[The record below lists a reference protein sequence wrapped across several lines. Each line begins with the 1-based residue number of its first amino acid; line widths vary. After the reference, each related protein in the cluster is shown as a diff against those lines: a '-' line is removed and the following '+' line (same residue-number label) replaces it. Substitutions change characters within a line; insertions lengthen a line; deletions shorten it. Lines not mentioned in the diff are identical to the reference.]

1 MNEQKDRSLTALVLG
16 LVSILTWIIPIAGL
30 PTTILAIV
38 FGAKS
43 LKGEKRTRAIVGLVL
58 GIVFLIFTI
67 VNAVAGA
74 YMGATG
80 QLKFA

>member
-1 MNEQKDRSLTALVLG
+1 MNEEKDRSTPALVLG

-43 LKGEKRTRAIVGLVL
+43 LKGENRTKALVGLVL
-58 GIVFLIFTI
+58 GIVFLIFTV
-67 VNAVAGA
+67 VNAIAGA

-80 QLKFA
+80 KLKFI